1 MPSVASVWPEGRFL
15 APARSPPGN
24 GFIMVRGKPTYLWA
38 AEVVLRK
45 HKRPLR
51 ACEIVSYAQEQ
62 GLFSEEMH
70 SRTPQKSVQA
80 RLSLD
85 ILNKG
90 DRSAFVR
97 TGRGAFYLREFLANN
112 SNNPP
117 IDNMGLGNP
126 TKPTT
131 YAAPRRVP
139 SPAIERVLAIP
150 RSHYQQLLTFQGLKS
165 DAGSLLRDL
174 VNGPVRYI
182 PRTDAEGVDDHKQ
195 VVTYVLVT
203 HGAKVLSFRRGTF
216 NRAAAFL
223 RGSLCIG
230 FGGHVAES
238 DLSIFSFGD
247 GGVRANAARELREE
261 VVVPGTLKELRPE
274 DLRVV
279 GVINDDAT
287 EVGRRH
293 VGIVMRYEVRD
304 ADWETWE
311 HAQRGEASINQLRW
325 INALGEAV
333 DLVEFEYWSQLCW
346 RALFPV
352 MVKAQPAYR
361 ILRKKPFRGMHILVV
376 VGGIG
381 SGKSSATKY
390 LARNFGYVEVNSGRI
405 LADLLGLPPVLE
417 TPRPVFQEAAWRFIQ
432 DADGPARLA
441 EALLRAALRSGADR
455 VVIDGVRQLSTL
467 RALKA
472 TTQVPV
478 AVLFVHAAP
487 DLAFD
492 LYVGRGRRRG
502 DEPISPDAFMRML
515 SAPVERE
522 VPYPRLMRSFTT
534 GQARPATA
542 EPCPQWPRK

>member
-1 MPSVASVWPEGRFL
+1 
-15 APARSPPGN
+15 
-24 GFIMVRGKPTYLWA
+24 MVRGKPTYLWA

-51 ACEIVSYAQEQ
+51 APEIVSYAQEQ
-62 GLFSEEMH
+62 GLFSGEMH
-70 SRTPQKSVQA
+70 SRTPQKSMQA

-90 DRSAFVR
+90 EQSVFVR
-97 TGRGAFYLREFLANN
+97 TGRGMFYLREFLAE
-112 SNNPP
+112 SALVPL
-117 IDNMGLGNP
+117 IEDIGLGKP
-126 TKPTT
+126 TKPVQ

-139 SPAIERVLAIP
+139 SPATERVLAIP
-150 RSHYQQLLTFQGLKS
+150 KSHYERLLTFQGLKR
-165 DAGSLLRDL
+165 DEGALVRDL

-182 PRTDAEGVDDHKQ
+182 PRTEAESIDDHKQ

-238 DLSIFSFGD
+238 DRSIFSFADSGI
-247 GGVRANAARELREE
+247 RSNAARELQEE
-261 VVVPGTLKELRPE
+261 VVVPGKSKQLWPE
-274 DLRVV
+274 HMKVV

-287 EVGRRH
+287 ENGRRH

-304 ADWETWE
+304 ADWESWK
-311 HAQRGEASINQLRW
+311 HAHRGEASINQLRW
-325 INALGEAV
+325 IDALGEAV
-333 DLVEFEYWSQLCW
+333 DIVEFEYWSQLCW
-346 RALFPV
+346 RVLFPV
-352 MVKAQPAYR
+352 MARAQPAYR
-361 ILRKKPFRGMHILVV
+361 ILRKKPFREKHILVV

-390 LARNFGYVEVNSGRI
+390 LTRNFGYVEVNSGRV
-405 LADLLGLPPVLE
+405 LAELLGLPPVPE
-417 TPRPVFQEAAWRFIQ
+417 TPRPIFQEAAWRFIQ

-441 EALLRAALRSGADR
+441 QALLRATSRSGADR
-455 VVIDGVRQLSTL
+455 VVIDGLRQLSTL

-472 TTQVPV
+472 IAQVPV

-492 LYVGRGRRRG
+492 LYLSRRKG
-502 DEPISPDAFMRML
+502 DEPIDLDAFMRML
-515 SAPVERE
+515 SAPVEGD
-522 VPYPRLMRSFTT
+522 VPFMISEADAVIYNWSGEAGYGKTLS
-534 GQARPATA
+534 ALA
-542 EPCPQWPRK
+542 EELGLRRGSKWT

>member
-1 MPSVASVWPEGRFL
+1 
-15 APARSPPGN
+15 
-24 GFIMVRGKPTYLWA
+24 MVRGKPTYLWA

-51 ACEIVSYAQEQ
+51 APEIVSYAQEQ
-62 GLFSEEMH
+62 GLFSGEMH
-70 SRTPQKSVQA
+70 SRTPQKSMQA

-90 DRSAFVR
+90 EQSVFVR
-97 TGRGAFYLREFLANN
+97 TGRGMFYLREFLAE
-112 SNNPP
+112 SALVPL
-117 IDNMGLGNP
+117 IDDIGLGKSTRP
-126 TKPTT
+126 VP

-139 SPAIERVLAIP
+139 LPATERVLAIP
-150 RSHYQQLLTFQGLKS
+150 RSHYEHLLAFQGLKR
-165 DAGSLLRDL
+165 DEGALVHDL

-182 PRTDAEGVDDHKQ
+182 PRTEVESIDDHKQ

-238 DLSIFSFGD
+238 DRSMFSFAD
-247 GGVRANAARELREE
+247 AGVRSNAARELQEE
-261 VVVPGTLKELRPE
+261 VVLPGKAKQLLPE
-274 DLRVV
+274 HMRVV

-304 ADWETWE
+304 SDWGTWKQ
-311 HAQRGEASINQLRW
+311 AQRGEASINQLRW
-325 INALGEAV
+325 IDALGETV
-333 DLVEFEYWSQLCW
+333 DIVEFEYWSQLCW
-346 RALFPV
+346 RVLSPV
-352 MVKAQPAYR
+352 MMKAQPTYR
-361 ILRKKPFRGMHILVV
+361 ILRKKPFRGKHILVV

-381 SGKSSATKY
+381 SVKSSATKY
-390 LARNFGYVEVNSGRI
+390 LTRNFSYVEVNSGRV
-405 LADLLGLPPVLE
+405 LADLLGLAPVPE
-417 TPRPVFQEAAWRFIQ
+417 TARPIFQNAAWSFIQ

-441 EALLRAALRSGADR
+441 QALLRAVSRSGTDR
-455 VVIDGVRQLSTL
+455 VIIDGVRQLSTL
-467 RALKA
+467 RSLKA
-472 TTQVPV
+472 TAQVPV

-492 LYVGRGRRRG
+492 LYLSRRKG
-502 DEPISPDAFMRML
+502 GEPVHPDTFMRML
-515 SAPVERE
+515 SAPVEGD
-522 VPYPRLMRSFTT
+522 VPFMISEADAVIYNWSGEAGYGKTLS
-534 GQARPATA
+534 ALA
-542 EPCPQWPRK
+542 EELGLRRGSKRK